1 MMNIRY
7 LSAAVAACVLAACQS
22 PTQTQTST
30 SVQPTQPAQPA
41 PTVNASNQV
50 SNPVL
55 AKAQKFEC
63 KKGMTATVK
72 YLGNDTISLAV
83 DTIGAEIKLTQAV
96 SGSGERFVNNN
107 GFYNKTTEW
116 HQKGNSGYFT
126 FTDPYGN
133 TVETSCSAK

>member
-22 PTQTQTST
+22 PMPIPTST

-41 PTVNASNQV
+41 AHTHSQVN
-50 SNPVL
+50 NPVL

-126 FTDPYGN
+126 FADPYGN
-133 TVETSCSAK
+133 VVETSCSAK

>member
-1 MMNIRY
+1 MNIRY

-22 PTQTQTST
+22 PTQNTTNVSTPTTQINQT
-30 SVQPTQPAQPA
+30 A
-41 PTVNASNQV
+41 PTVNTNTV

-72 YLGNDTISLAV
+72 YLGNDTISLVV

-116 HQKGNSGYFT
+116 HQKGNSGYFV